1 MKYKRGRF
9 GRFASI
15 RWRLTLWYVAILA
28 AVLAVFG
35 GIVYASQA
43 QSLRA
48 QQDDALRRQA
58 QGLAAAYDPR
68 TNQFALAA
76 GPQDQLGS
84 PAAKAPPASAA
95 TPTLTAAEVAKLEA
109 LKRAGSLATPAP
121 AEKQAPAPPPS
132 LDAADV
138 VLLVGPDGEIL
149 QWLGPIDGA
158 DVKKILGTQVLD
170 GAPRAGDTFFSTALS
185 GQPYQFYTTRVL
197 FKGAEFGTLVL
208 GRPDLQG
215 GQLRRL
221 LFALLVAAPA
231 TLLVAAGGGYWL
243 AARAMRPVRAIT
255 GAAREI
261 GATDLG
267 RRLNLPN
274 RDELG
279 ELAATFDQMLDRLDA
294 AFRRQRQFTSDASHE
309 LRTPLTIVQLEVER
323 ALAGPLPPAEQAR
336 ALATIQAENAYMA
349 RLVDDL
355 LTLARADAGR
365 ATLRR
370 EPLDLADLALGVV
383 ERLAPLARERGLRLD
398 VAAPPEILVRGDRL
412 YLERLLVNVVENA
425 IKYTA
430 GHGAW
435 VRVAAGICGAGPA
448 ARGWVRV
455 TDDGPGIPT
464 EHLPHLGERFY
475 RVDQA
480 RARDAGGPGGSGLGL
495 AIARWVAAAHGGDL
509 RITSDTG
516 RGATCELHLPLNA
529 RDGTAEAQ
537 RHRGR
542 GERTKK
548 VRSTK

>member
-1 MKYKRGRF
+1 MKYEVRSTKYERSRF
-9 GRFASI
+9 ARFASI

-28 AVLAVFG
+28 VVLAVFG
-35 GIVYASQA
+35 GIVYAAQV

-48 QQDDALRRQA
+48 QQDDDLRRQA
-58 QGLAAAYDPR
+58 QGLAAAYDPG
-68 TNQFALAA
+68 TNRFDLAA
-76 GPQDQLGS
+76 GPANQLGT
-84 PAAKAPPASAA
+84 PTGKPFPQDAGA
-95 TPTLTAAEVAKLEA
+95 TPTLNAVQVAKLDAE
-109 LKRAGSLATPAP
+109 KRAGSLGTPAP
-121 AEKQAPAPPPS
+121 AEQQAPPAKSPS
-132 LDAADV
+132 LDATDIV
-138 VLLVGPDGEIL
+138 ILVGPGDELL
-149 QWLGPIDGA
+149 QLLGPIEGP
-158 DVKKILGTQVLD
+158 DVKKILGMQALG
-170 GAPRAGDTFFSTALS
+170 GAPRAGDSFFAMALS
-185 GQPYQFYTTRVL
+185 GQPYRFYTTRVL
-197 FKGAEFGTLVL
+197 IKGAQFGTLVL
-208 GRPDLQG
+208 GQPDQQA

-221 LFALLVAAPA
+221 VLALLLAAPA

-323 ALAGPLPPAEQAR
+323 ALAAPLPPAEQAR
-336 ALATIQAENAYMA
+336 ALTAIRAENAYMA

-370 EPLDLADLALGVV
+370 APLDLGDLALGVV
-383 ERLAPLARERGLRLD
+383 ARLAPLACERGLRLE
-398 VAAPPEILVRGDRL
+398 VGALPEIPVCGDRL
-412 YLERLLVNVVENA
+412 YLERLLLNVVENA
-425 IKYTA
+425 IKYTV

-435 VRVAAGICGAGPA
+435 VRVEAGACGVGPA

-455 TDDGPGIPT
+455 ADSGPGIPA

-480 RARDAGGPGGSGLGL
+480 R
-495 AIARWVAAAHGGDL
+495 
-509 RITSDTG
+509 
-516 RGATCELHLPLNA
+516 
-529 RDGTAEAQ
+529 
-537 RHRGR
+537 
-542 GERTKK
+542 
-548 VRSTK
+548 